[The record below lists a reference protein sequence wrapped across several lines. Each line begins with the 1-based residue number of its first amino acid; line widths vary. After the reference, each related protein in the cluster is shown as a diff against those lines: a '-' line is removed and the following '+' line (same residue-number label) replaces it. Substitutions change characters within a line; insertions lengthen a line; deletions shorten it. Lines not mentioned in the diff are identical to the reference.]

1 MKRTSVS
8 ALFAVIL
15 LSSAACLYSPLPAL
29 GGTQYEKVTLKMST
43 IGTETNSDTQSA
55 RKLAAE
61 VLEETGG
68 NIKIEVYPT
77 DQLAGGDMT
86 KSVEL
91 LAMGTTDI
99 MISSVGTLSSIN
111 QKLQVSNLPWLFAD
125 YEEAN
130 RVIQAT
136 GAKFW
141 NKLLEERGIMLV
153 DYIHNGLRQV
163 TNGKRPIKTP
173 DDVKGLKIRVPG
185 GAVYM
190 AVFRALG
197 ADPVAM
203 NWSEVFTA
211 LQQGTID
218 GQENGFTVTNS
229 NNLFEVQKYLTV
241 WNYMYECNLCVV
253 NKRKFEKLRPETQ
266 EYLRRKIGEACA
278 WGRNMVETG
287 EDALKA
293 KFIEKGMEIHELT
306 DSELAAFRAA
316 VRQVRE
322 EYQTKYGKE
331 ACAAFGVTP

>member
-1 MKRTSVS
+1 MKRMSI
-8 ALFAVIL
+8 ALSLAAAL
-15 LSSAACLYSPLPAL
+15 LFSAAW
-29 GGTQYEKVTLKMST
+29 GGEQFEKVTLKMST
-43 IGTETNSDTQSA
+43 IGSETNSDTQAA
-55 RKLAAE
+55 RKLAKE

-86 KSVEL
+86 KSVGL
-91 LAMGTTDI
+91 LIHGTIDI
-99 MISSVGTLSSIN
+99 MTSSVGTLSSIN
-111 QKLQVSNLPWLFAD
+111 PNLQVSNLPWLFAD
-125 YEEAN
+125 YAEAN

-136 GAKFW
+136 GAAYW
-141 NKLLEERGIMLV
+141 NRLLEQRGIMLV

-163 TNGKRPIKTP
+163 TNGKRPIRTP

-190 AVFRALG
+190 AVFRTLG

-203 NWSEVFTA
+203 NWSEVFTS

-241 WNYMYECNLCVV
+241 WNYIYEANLCVV
-253 NKRKFEKLRPETQ
+253 NKAKFEKLKPETQ
-266 EYLRRKIGEACA
+266 AYLKKKIGEACA
-278 WGRNMVETG
+278 WGRDMVETG

-293 KFIEKGMEIHELT
+293 KFVEKGMEIHELT
-306 DSELAAFRAA
+306 GEELVAFRAA
-316 VRQVRE
+316 VQPVLE
-322 EYQTKYGKE
+322 EYKAKYGQE
-331 ACAAFGVTP
+331 ACAAFGLK